1 MDRIDKSEKSL
12 QSEKKTIKSLELHG
26 RKEIE
31 DFFKD
36 ELEGK
41 SHLKEFVD
49 SLMTKPN
56 GFTLGNLFDTS
67 RVELMRYM
75 FHSST
80 LPEGFSLG
88 NNFCTANVSDMQGM
102 FKSCMFP
109 GGFSFGNN
117 VFIVY

>member
-56 GFTLGNLFDTS
+56 GFILGLPSHYIVDGQEVIVNR
-67 RVELMRYM
+67 RVQEVVI
-75 FHSST
+75 FHS
-80 LPEGFSLG
+80 
-88 NNFCTANVSDMQGM
+88 
-102 FKSCMFP
+102 
-109 GGFSFGNN
+109 
-117 VFIVY
+117 

>member
-56 GFTLGNLFDTS
+56 GFTLGLPYHYIVDGQEVIVNR
-67 RVELMRYM
+67 RVQEVVI
-75 FHSST
+75 FHS
-80 LPEGFSLG
+80 
-88 NNFCTANVSDMQGM
+88 
-102 FKSCMFP
+102 
-109 GGFSFGNN
+109 
-117 VFIVY
+117 

>member
-56 GFTLGNLFDTS
+56 GFTLGLPCHYIVDGQEVIVNR
-67 RVELMRYM
+67 RVQEVVI
-75 FHSST
+75 FHS
-80 LPEGFSLG
+80 
-88 NNFCTANVSDMQGM
+88 
-102 FKSCMFP
+102 
-109 GGFSFGNN
+109 
-117 VFIVY
+117 

>member
-49 SLMTKPN
+49 SL
-56 GFTLGNLFDTS
+56 
-67 RVELMRYM
+67 
-75 FHSST
+75 
-80 LPEGFSLG
+80 
-88 NNFCTANVSDMQGM
+88 
-102 FKSCMFP
+102 
-109 GGFSFGNN
+109 FGDE
-117 VFIVY
+117 

>member
-56 GFTLGNLFDTS
+56 GFTLGLPSHYIVDDQEVIVNR
-67 RVELMRYM
+67 RVQEVVI
-75 FHSST
+75 FHS
-80 LPEGFSLG
+80 
-88 NNFCTANVSDMQGM
+88 
-102 FKSCMFP
+102 
-109 GGFSFGNN
+109 
-117 VFIVY
+117 

>member
-36 ELEGK
+36 QLEGK

-56 GFTLGNLFDTS
+56 GFTLGLPSHYIVDGQEVIVNR
-67 RVELMRYM
+67 RVQEVVI
-75 FHSST
+75 FHS
-80 LPEGFSLG
+80 
-88 NNFCTANVSDMQGM
+88 
-102 FKSCMFP
+102 
-109 GGFSFGNN
+109 
-117 VFIVY
+117 

>member
-56 GFTLGNLFDTS
+56 GFTLGLPS
-67 RVELMRYM
+67 RYIVDGQEVIVNRRVQEVVI
-75 FHSST
+75 FHS
-80 LPEGFSLG
+80 
-88 NNFCTANVSDMQGM
+88 
-102 FKSCMFP
+102 
-109 GGFSFGNN
+109 
-117 VFIVY
+117 